1 MITSPTIQ
9 DLDYLVGLINTRL
22 DNHEPLALP
31 SCGTQDRLP
40 LSLAYAQ
47 WQTVPGANQR
57 VERCAARLFYGISG
71 DQGSTPENT
80 KQVALIVTAM
90 FLIDNGYAPSFPL
103 EEAWAI
109 ATRDSG
115 PDGEAMRILED
126 LAVLISSNMRALT
139 EQDIHSA
146 AIPSAA

>member
-1 MITSPTIQ
+1 MITSPTIE
-9 DLDYLVGLINTRL
+9 DLDYLVGLVNTRL
-22 DNHEPLALP
+22 DNHEPLGLP
-31 SCGTQDRLP
+31 SCGTHDRLP

-80 KQVALIVTAM
+80 KKIALIVTAM
-90 FLIDNGYAPSFPL
+90 FLIDNGYAPSFPV

-115 PDGEAMRILED
+115 PQGESTRILED
-126 LAVLISSNMRALT
+126 LAVLIFGNMRPLT
-139 EQDIHSA
+139 HEDIYIA
-146 AIPSAA
+146 AIPGAA